1 MTDPLIPAP
10 ELEGSRYQVAPIT
23 SLALARWTWAVLGLM
38 VGATLGWVAV
48 SGTGA
53 YRGTAVVQIR
63 SASQG
68 QGNDKGQISP
78 PGIIALASSDDV
90 LDLAVKALR
99 GETDP
104 TTTTTATGATTD
116 TAKADLVP
124 KDFSA
129 KYARDG
135 GALPRKIGTDESGAR
150 DYLARSL
157 TLGQPSGTTDLVE
170 INMTRALG
178 SAKAPAYEASAVAW
192 AIKAKIVKDADNR
205 IAELKAELAERV
217 KGLTPSS
224 PDVTQI
230 RGDYQTE
237 VDRIAFVDK
246 QALTVI
252 PAKQNYWVG
261 GDPKVSSLL
270 GAAGGTFLGALV
282 AVAAGAGRRRPR
294 NPRELVALAPDLVV
308 RTSAQ
313 AGELAGRL
321 LETGRRSLV
330 VLALPRTA
338 FQSAQLA
345 MAVAHHLRTH
355 GATVAVV
362 DRVSDSKDRTPPAE
376 RLWALRRDVRR
387 DVHANFGADVLV
399 VACPA
404 DEEALS
410 LIAGQSDLLVV
421 VVARRRSSALARIRR
436 TTDAVRIAEPVVVLA
451 S

>member
-1 MTDPLIPAP
+1 VTDPLPAP
-10 ELEGSRYQVAPIT
+10 ELEGGRYQVAPIT
-23 SLALARWTWAVLGLM
+23 SLALARWTWAVAGLL
-38 VGATLGWVAV
+38 VGATLGWIAV

-63 SASQG
+63 SVGSG
-68 QGNDKGQISP
+68 QGNDGGRISP

-90 LDLAVKALR
+90 LDLAVKSLR
-99 GETDP
+99 GEPDP
-104 TTTTTATGATTD
+104 ASDPAKGTGTTGDTTPAG
-116 TAKADLVP
+116 
-124 KDFSA
+124 FSQD
-129 KYARDG
+129 YARDG
-135 GALPRKIGTDESGAR
+135 GALPRKVGKDDSAAR

-157 TLGQPSGTTDLVE
+157 TLGQPSGTTDIVE
-170 INMTRALG
+170 VNLTHAVG
-178 SAKAPAYEASAVAW
+178 STKAPAYEANAVAR
-192 AIKAKIVKDADNR
+192 AIKYKIVKDADAR
-205 IAELKAELAERV
+205 IDELKTELAERV
-217 KGLTPSS
+217 KGLAATS
-224 PDVTQI
+224 PEVTQI
-230 RGDYQTE
+230 RGDYLTQ

-246 QALTVI
+246 QALSVI

-261 GDPKVSSLL
+261 GDPRVSGLL
-270 GAAGGTFLGALV
+270 GAAGGTFVGALV

-294 NPRELVALAPDLVV
+294 TPRELVALAPDLVV
-308 RTSAQ
+308 RTTSQ

-338 FQSAQLA
+338 FQAAQLG
-345 MAVAHHLRTH
+345 MAVAHHARTH
-355 GATVAVV
+355 GATVAFV
-362 DRVSDSKDRTPPAE
+362 DRVSDGKDSTPAAE

-387 DVHANFGADVLV
+387 DVAGNFSADVLV

-421 VVARRRSSALARIRR
+421 VVARRRSSSLARIRR
-436 TTDAVRIAEPVVVLA
+436 TTDAVRISEPVVVLA